1 MKRKTERIIWIS
13 ITSFLSLIIIGI
25 GILVSIAYI
34 QEQKGANRK
43 NASYLPLL
51 QEARGY
57 NDELNIAAPPFTYQP
72 ANDSNLIRVRTYFNL
87 DSVAGNGNEL
97 SQIKN
102 LMYYMHDLVRHDGNN
117 PLKGVSRNSIS
128 LIDYCK
134 KENAGMNCRMM
145 AISLNEFYLAMG
157 FPSRFVTCLP
167 QDSTD
172 TDCHVINLVY
182 SKDLN
187 KWIWIDPTFAAY
199 VADEKNQLLNIEE
212 VRYRLI
218 NNLPL
223 LLNED
228 ANWNHESKQTVEY
241 YLKTYMAKNLY
252 WVECLINSRYAA
264 EDANWED
271 RQYVR
276 LCPEEYYGFHSNKN
290 YITNNPHYFW
300 QIPDRLNIKSNQ

>member
-25 GILVSIAYI
+25 GILVLIAYN
-34 QEQKGANRK
+34 QVQKKK
-43 NASYLPLL
+43 NSKEASYLPLL
-51 QEARGY
+51 QESQGY
-57 NDELNIAAPPFTYQP
+57 NDKLDLNLPSFTYQP
-72 ANDSNLIRVRTYFNL
+72 SNDSNLVHVRTYFNL
-87 DSVAGNGNEL
+87 DSVVGNGNEL

-117 PLKGVSRNSIS
+117 PLKDVSRNSIS

-134 KENAGMNCRMM
+134 KENVGMNCRMM

-157 FPSRFVTCLP
+157 FPSRFVVCLP

-172 TDCHVINLVY
+172 IDSHIINIVY
-182 SKDLN
+182 SRDLS

-223 LLNED
+223 VLNED
-228 ANWNHESKQTVEY
+228 ANWNHEKQTAKY

-252 WVECLINSRYAA
+252 WVECLADSRYAA
-264 EDANWED
+264 EDATLED
-271 RQYVR
+271 RQYIR
-276 LCPEEYYGFHSNKN
+276 LCPEGFSGFHYKN

-300 QIPDRLNIKSNQ
+300 QIPDRLNQ